1 VIGGDRFLLELSF
14 GGSSLQLVGPE
25 RKMGVQPTTI
35 RLDAVPREANL
46 RVLGLPATVISGVVN
61 LAEPLLFEH
70 SEYGVYLK
78 GPLPRLLLTSPSPD
92 IGRLKYE
99 TDTLSHYELNFGSS
113 VGDVIWSWRMP
124 AGIASIQLEVFPTK
138 LDYRND
144 FASIKAD
151 IGRLS
156 RMLLAD
162 MGGATGLPMSPF
174 DEPQQAGVEWLE
186 QVRRESASLRASM
199 QDLLRRLRQ
208 QVRNGELLVTPDRM
222 RGRRPIR
229 LRDSGLIHFA
239 TPDEAVA
246 VRNAT
251 LTDATRLNGHLRW
264 EVERFLS
271 VAGHVTTADWFITA
285 PSPFREALDAT
296 IRAAY
301 QWRTALAHIPPVPEL
316 PSLQTRLRDPLYA
329 RAFASLRRLRLG
341 LQEGESPE
349 LLGLKNIW
357 LIYEYWVFLKV
368 VEHLKSHF
376 STIVAASSSLF
387 REIGGQLYL
396 VKGNESRIVL
406 QGASGRQIG
415 CFYNRAFNGL
425 PTTNQKPDIT
435 IEALDSGDILIVD
448 AKYRL
453 GRTPE
458 YLLRYGQPG
467 PEEDDINSLHRYR
480 DAIVELPGP
489 RRRVAAG
496 LIAFPGPDA
505 EAFKQQHF
513 FQSWKEVRIGAIPML
528 PGRTSTL
535 EEALNDFFPADR
547 RPS

>member
-1 VIGGDRFLLELSF
+1 MIGGDRFLFELSF
-14 GGSSLQLVGPE
+14 GGSSFQVVGPE
-25 RKMGVQPTTI
+25 RKLGVQPTTI
-35 RLDAVPREANL
+35 RLGAVPPEANL
-46 RVLGLPATVISGVVN
+46 RVLGLTATAISGVVN

-70 SEYGVYLK
+70 CAYGVYLK
-78 GPLPRLLLTSPSPD
+78 GPLPRLLVTSPSPD
-92 IGRLKYE
+92 IARLKYE
-99 TDTLSHYELNFGSS
+99 TDALSHYELNYGSS

-124 AGIASIQLEVFPTK
+124 GGIASIELEVFPTK

-144 FASIKAD
+144 FASVKAD

-174 DEPQQAGVEWLE
+174 DEQQQAGVEWLE

-199 QDLLRRLRQ
+199 RDLLRHLRE

-229 LRDSGLIHFA
+229 LRDSGLIHLA
-239 TPDEAVA
+239 TPDKAVA

-264 EVERFLS
+264 EVERFLT
-271 VAGHVTTADWFITA
+271 VAEHIGTADWFMTA
-285 PSPFREALDAT
+285 APAFREALDAT
-296 IRAAY
+296 VQAAHE
-301 QWRTALAHIPPVPEL
+301 WRRALAHIPTVTEL

-349 LLGLKNIW
+349 LLGIKNIW
-357 LIYEYWVFLKV
+357 LLYEYWVFLKV
-368 VEHLKSHF
+368 VEHLKARF
-376 STIVAASSSLF
+376 SRIVAASSSLY
-387 REIGGQLYL
+387 REISGQLYL

-406 QGASGRQIG
+406 EGTSGRQIA
-415 CFYNRAFNGL
+415 CFYNRAFNSL

-435 IEALDSGDILIVD
+435 IEALDSGEILIVD

-453 GRTPE
+453 ARTPD
-458 YLLRYGQPG
+458 YLRRYGQPG
-467 PEEDDINSLHRYR
+467 PEEDDINLLHRYR
-480 DAIVELPGP
+480 DAIVEPPGS
-489 RRRVAAG
+489 RRPVVAG
-496 LIAFPGPDA
+496 LIAFPGPD
-505 EAFKQQHF
+505 EDAFKEQHF
-513 FQSWKEVRIGAIPML
+513 FRSWKAVRIGAVPML

-535 EEALNDFFPADR
+535 AEAFDDFFPADR
-547 RPS
+547 RAS